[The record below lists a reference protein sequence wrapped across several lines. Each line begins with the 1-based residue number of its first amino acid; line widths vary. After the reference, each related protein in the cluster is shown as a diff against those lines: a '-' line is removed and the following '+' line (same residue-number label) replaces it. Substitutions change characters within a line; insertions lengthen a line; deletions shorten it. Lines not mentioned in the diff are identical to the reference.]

1 MTDMSEIPKNFSS
14 RKFENRPFGT
24 IFKLSEAPRKPPG
37 PPCTPPPPHS
47 LDYYHDKARNDIP
60 HFRN

>member
-37 PPCTPPPPHS
+37 PPCTTPPENLYFIGIS
-47 LDYYHDKARNDIP
+47 LIII
-60 HFRN
+60 